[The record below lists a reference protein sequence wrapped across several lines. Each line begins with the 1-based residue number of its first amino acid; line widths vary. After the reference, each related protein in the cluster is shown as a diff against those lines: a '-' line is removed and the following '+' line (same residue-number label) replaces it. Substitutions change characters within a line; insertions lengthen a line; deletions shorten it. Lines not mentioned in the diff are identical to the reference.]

1 MGVFCKIESSKIV
14 DGRWLMC
21 DMATLTQWDSPLG
34 RLENGYHMF
43 ANTGLTSW
51 QTDMPQLISA
61 GYMFEGSQIETFNA
75 KVPKLIDSNNQG
87 FDGTMFGNCH
97 YLSSVYGDFTSLK
110 NGVKLCYL
118 CNSLT
123 DFRGNLKN
131 LGDGYLMFNQCKL
144 SGDSI
149 AYIAG
154 SLPTIKSDA
163 TYDDLKYESYSGG
176 SKEIATLN
184 DYGKIDIGCIYGSE
198 STSSGVLES
207 FDNKSISS
215 YIRLMQDKG
224 WTVFYELIGSSTM
237 TEMPFLTNASSP
249 IEKSINLTPDS
260 TYVTSSDGFIITFA
274 TWTKNITQYATK
286 VLNGIA
292 MNNDNYCYCLIAT
305 DKIKRND
312 GDPHY
317 NYNRAKFSDC
327 FSTLKTWDSD
337 LGSLEDGEEMF
348 WGCEYL
354 TSFDGDLSSLT
365 NGNSMFY
372 ASTALTTFKSDLS
385 SLEFGYH
392 MFGGSSWSNCNLS
405 AESVKHIL
413 ESIPTYPSGTQA
425 SHELDI
431 GMNVNA
437 IDTFNEIT
445 GASLSESND
454 GNTSVEVHYNGWII
468 RGYVNQESKNN

>member
-21 DMATLTQWDSPLG
+21 DMTTLTQWDSPLDK
-34 RLENGYHMF
+34 LENGYHMF

-75 KVPKLIDSNNQG
+75 KVPKLIDSNNQYY
-87 FDGTMFGNCH
+87 DGSMFGFCG
-97 YLSSVYGDFTSLK
+97 YLTSVYGDFTSLK
-110 NGVKLCYL
+110 NGAKLCYL

-131 LGDGYLMFNQCKL
+131 LGDGFLMFNQCSL

-154 SLPTIKSDA
+154 SLPTINDNA
-163 TYDDLKYESYSGG
+163 TPDDLSFESYGGG
-176 SKEIATLN
+176 SKGTATLQN
-184 DYGKIDIGCIYGSE
+184 YGKIDIGCIYGSE
-198 STSSGVLES
+198 STSSGALES

-237 TEMPFLTNASSP
+237 KEMPLLSNAPSP

-260 TYVTSSDGFIITFA
+260 TYVTTSDGFIVAFA
-274 TWTKNITQYATK
+274 GWTNNITQYATK

-292 MNNDNYCYCLIAT
+292 MNDDNYCYCLIAT
-305 DKIKRND
+305 DKIKIND
-312 GDPHY
+312 GDP
-317 NYNRAKFSDC
+317 NYSYSRAKFSDC
-327 FSTLKTWDSD
+327 FPYLTTWDSD
-337 LGSLEDGEEMF
+337 LGSLEDGDEMF
-348 WGCEYL
+348 WGCEHL

-365 NGNSMFY
+365 NGNNMFY

-405 AESVKHIL
+405 TESVKQIL
-413 ESIPTYPSGTQA
+413 ESIPTYPSGNQTA
-425 SHELDI
+425 HLLDI
-431 GMNVNA
+431 GMNVSA

-445 GASLSESND
+445 GASLSESDD
-454 GNTSVEVHYNGWII
+454 GDNGSEVFYKGWNV